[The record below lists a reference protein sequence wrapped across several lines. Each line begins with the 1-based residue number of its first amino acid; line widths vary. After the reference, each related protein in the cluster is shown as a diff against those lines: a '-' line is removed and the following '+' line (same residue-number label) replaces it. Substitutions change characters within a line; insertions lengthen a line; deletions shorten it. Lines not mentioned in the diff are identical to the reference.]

1 MALSDTS
8 KAIGAVSRALKQR
21 IDGLSGINVSIGHP
35 SVAGPSYPQVNL
47 FLYEIMF
54 DPHLKNTP
62 LTDSGKPPLWVVL
75 KYLLTAFQTDT
86 DSDSDRAHE
95 HLGAA
100 LRAVYTDDLLRLA
113 SLPAADVQALSPN
126 PSPLHVTFDDAPS
139 ELMAKLMQGP
149 DDRVR
154 LSACFQVRPVMI
166 APAEPPDLAL
176 LVGVDYRQS
185 PVVLADP
192 YVGID
197 VIPSMGVRIESVSPP
212 GFEVGEAVTLQGT
225 DLHLANLSV
234 QLGPVEL
241 PVIMQRADQL
251 RFKVDAASIAASGMS
266 AGSHPVTVVQ
276 ALPGTGKKRR
286 SNTLIGNLVPTLT
299 TAIAAAPII
308 DDPGPPVQSHR
319 NVNLNGALLG
329 VDADDAVAAFFRDG
343 RVYRAFDVFAPV
355 GAAPPPPSVQP
366 ARQFVVTSDD
376 GVPAGEYKLIL
387 IVNGQRAPQSPR
399 ITVTW
404 P

>member
-21 IDGLSGINVSIGHP
+21 IDGISGLSVSIGHP
-35 SVAGPSYPQVNL
+35 SVAGIIYPQVNL

-62 LTDSGKPPLWVVL
+62 LVDSGKPPLWVVL
-75 KYLLTAFQTDT
+75 KYLLTAFQSDT

-113 SLPAADVQALSPN
+113 SLPAADVEALSPN
-126 PSPLHVTFDDAPS
+126 PSPLYVTFDDAPS

-166 APAEPPDLAL
+166 APAEPPNLSL
-176 LVGVDYRQS
+176 LVGVDYTQA
-185 PVVLADP
+185 PVTLADP

-197 VIPSMGVRIESVSPP
+197 VIPSMGARIESVSPT
-212 GFEVGEAVTLQGT
+212 GFEVGEEVTLRGT
-225 DLHLANLSV
+225 DLHLSNLSV
-234 QLGPVEL
+234 QLGPAEL
-241 PVIMQRADQL
+241 PVIMQQADQL
-251 RFKVDAASIAASGMS
+251 RFKVDAAAVAASGVS
-266 AGSHPVTVVQ
+266 AGSHPVTVMQ

-286 SNTLIGNLVPTLT
+286 SNTLIGNLVPTLST
-299 TAIAAAPII
+299 VIPAAPVI
-308 DDPGPPVQSHR
+308 DDPGPPVRSHR
-319 NVNLNGALLG
+319 NIDLSGALLG
-329 VDADDAVAAFFRDG
+329 ADADDTVAAFYRDG

-355 GAAPPPPSVQP
+355 GAPPPPPAVQP
-366 ARQFVVTSDD
+366 ARQLELSSDD
-376 GVPAGEYKLIL
+376 GVPAGDYNLIL

-399 ITVTW
+399 LTLTW